1 MSLKFKNKKTKFIIS
16 YGLIIIFLIVFIYS
30 TYKIIYWKI
39 DEIKTNKQLEELNGL
54 ASIEDSNTNPED
66 LIVNPPDEDDE
77 EEQTN
82 HDYWDYI
89 KIPLINVNFD
99 DLLIKNSDTVGW
111 LFVDGT
117 NINYPVV
124 QSKSNSYYL
133 YHSFDK
139 SKNYAGW
146 IFADYRNNMVSL
158 GKNTIIYGHGRLDK
172 TMFGTLKYIV
182 KSSWFKDTENHIV
195 KLSTPTENTLWQVFS
210 VYHIPTESYYI
221 TTDFGTDE
229 SFELFINTMKERSFY
244 NFEATV
250 NKDDKVLTLSTCW
263 NKKER
268 VVLHAKLIK
277 SSPR

>member
-1 MSLKFKNKKTKFIIS
+1 MSLKFKNKKTKFIIG

-39 DEIKTNKQLEELNGL
+39 DEIKTNKQLEELNNL
-54 ASIEDSNTNPED
+54 ASIEESNTNPED
-66 LIVNPPDEDDE
+66 LIVNPPDEDE

-82 HDYWDYI
+82 NDYWDYI

-124 QSKSNSYYL
+124 QSKNNSYYL

-277 SSPR
+277 TNEKR

>member
-1 MSLKFKNKKTKFIIS
+1 MSLKFKNKKTKFIIG

-39 DEIKTNKQLEELNGL
+39 DEIKTNKQLEELNNL
-54 ASIEDSNTNPED
+54 ASIEESNTNPED
-66 LIVNPPDEDDE
+66 LIVNPPDEDE

-82 HDYWDYI
+82 NDYWDYI

-124 QSKSNSYYL
+124 QSKNNSYYL

>member
-1 MSLKFKNKKTKFIIS
+1 MSLKFKNKKTKFIIG

-39 DEIKTNKQLEELNGL
+39 DEIKTNKQLEELNNL
-54 ASIEDSNTNPED
+54 ASIEESNTNPED
-66 LIVNPPDEDDE
+66 LIVNPPDEDE

-82 HDYWDYI
+82 NDYWDYI
-89 KIPLINVNFD
+89 KIPIINVNFD

-124 QSKSNSYYL
+124 QSKNNSYYL

>member
-1 MSLKFKNKKTKFIIS
+1 MSLKFKNKKTKFIIG

-39 DEIKTNKQLEELNGL
+39 DEIKTNKQLEELNNL
-54 ASIEDSNTNPED
+54 ASIEESNTNPED
-66 LIVNPPDEDDE
+66 LIVNPPDEDE

-82 HDYWDYI
+82 NDYWDYI

-124 QSKSNSYYL
+124 QSKNNSYYL

-146 IFADYRNNMVSL
+146 IFADYRNNMVNL

-277 SSPR
+277 TNEKR